1 MRSTLNTLAALLL
14 LGTSSMA
21 SAQEPAQVATL
32 NEVEGTIM
40 VDKGKG
46 FVTVKGD
53 TVLKEGDRVVTLE
66 GSSAKITFA
75 DGCKAQLK
83 ANNMMTI
90 MRTLG
95 CKADIAEIVP
105 VQNGATVAGPGAGVA
120 INNNLFVPLL
130 AGITAAGAV
139 AEADNDTPVS
149 ADDTPVSAE

>member
-14 LGTSSMA
+14 LGTGSMA
-21 SAQEPAQVATL
+21 SAQEPAQIATL

-40 VDKGKG
+40 VDQGKG

-53 TVLKEGDRVVTLE
+53 TVLKEGDRVVTLG

-90 MRTLG
+90 TRTLG

-105 VQNGATVAGPGAGVA
+105 VQETVASTSPFL
-120 INNNLFVPLL
+120 NNLIVPLL
-130 AGITAAGAV
+130 AGITAVGAV
-139 AEADNDTPVS
+139 ADNNDN
-149 ADDTPVSAE
+149 DDTPISDQ